1 MGSINETVAK
11 RVAKLFRMLGSD
23 FDGEVLAAVHR
34 MKHQLGA
41 EGLSIND
48 IATAIENANG
58 EIEEL
63 KYSDAEV
70 EVIYQK
76 GVEQGRVEEARK
88 QVYESLSADD
98 KRAHGLSPSFWAFDE
113 YAQAPN
119 SDLLETLRTSMG
131 KRSESLGIVI
141 STQAANDFHPL
152 SQLIDDAAPTTSVLT
167 AASLQANQTRS

>member
-11 RVAKLFRMLGSD
+11 RIAKLFRMLASD

-76 GVEQGRVEEARK
+76 GVEQGRVEAART
-88 QVYESLSADD
+88 QTAPPEFFDDFGEPRWYEIAVFCQQNSSRLRSQWEQGFADSIPGSVA
-98 KRAHGLSPSFWAFDE
+98 KYGRPTERQIPH
-113 YAQAPN
+113 
-119 SDLLETLRTSMG
+119 LLAIFV
-131 KRSESLGIVI
+131 KLGGRCDPEIIRKYRKV
-141 STQAANDFHPL
+141 
-152 SQLIDDAAPTTSVLT
+152 
-167 AASLQANQTRS
+167 